1 MIKLKVAVVCGGNS
15 REREVSI
22 KSGKNVFDSLNK
34 DLYEPYLVIIDTNL
48 AWYDQTRNQTLDLY
62 STSKGIN
69 SKVKDL
75 YDLAFL
81 TVHGT
86 FGEDGQL
93 QSMLDFIGLPYTHS
107 GRLASSMAM
116 DKITTS
122 NLLGSYGVLTPRT
135 MEFNSSHDIES
146 LGEKLLTDFK
156 FPFILKPN
164 SGGSSIAT
172 FKVVEELEL
181 VQALG
186 FLAKELPNQMILAQE
201 FISGR
206 ELTCPVI
213 GNINS
218 ELKALAVG
226 EIITGADFFDYNAK
240 YFDATTEEIF
250 PAKIDYEIE
259 KQVKHLSTTAH
270 QVLGCDGL
278 TRSDFILTDKNEV
291 YFLETNTNPG
301 MSSASLCPK
310 AAKLEYGSISVF
322 LDQIINLAKDKFK
335 L

>member
-1 MIKLKVAVVCGGNS
+1 MTKLKVAVICGGNS
-15 REREVSI
+15 SEREISL
-22 KSGKNVFDSLNK
+22 KSGQNVFQALNR
-34 DLYEPYLVIIDTNL
+34 DLYEPFLVTIDTNL
-48 AWYDQTRNQTLDLY
+48 AWKDETRNITLDLY
-62 STSKGIN
+62 STTNGVNVAIQ
-69 SKVKDL
+69 DW

-93 QSMLDFIGLPYTHS
+93 QALLDIVGLPYTHS
-107 GRLASSMAM
+107 GRLASGLAM

-122 NLLGSYGVLTPRT
+122 NLLSSYGILTPRT
-135 MEFNSSHDIES
+135 MQFNSSHDLES
-146 LGEKLLTDFK
+146 LAHKLITDFQ

-164 SGGSSIAT
+164 SGGSSIST
-172 FKVVEELEL
+172 YKVVEELEL
-181 VQALG
+181 VQALQS
-186 FLAKELPNQMILAQE
+186 LAKNIPNQMILAQE

-206 ELTCPVI
+206 ELTCPVV
-213 GNINS
+213 GNTNS

-226 EIITGADFFDYNAK
+226 EIFTGADFFDYNAK

-250 PAKIDYEIE
+250 PAQIDYEIE
-259 KQVKHLSTTAH
+259 KQVKHLATTAH

-278 TRSDFILTDKNEV
+278 TRSDFILTDKDEV

-301 MSSASLCPK
+301 MSQASLCPK
-310 AAKLEYGSISVF
+310 AAKLEYGSISAF
-322 LDQIINLAKDKFK
+322 LDQIIDLAKAKFG